1 VESLDKVVDRANGIV
16 LADPV
21 FQAFRKQRL
30 GIRLDEP
37 SRLGLFQGGARLSFS
52 TTLLRLGRSPGPL
65 HKRLHL
71 LRSKAAVFVGI
82 HRLEDALVSRLK
94 LLQ

>member
-1 VESLDKVVDRANGIV
+1 VELLDKDVDRANGII

-21 FQAFRKQRL
+21 FQAFGKQRL
-30 GIRLDEP
+30 GSDWMSP
-37 SRLGLFQGGARLSFS
+37 PWVGARLSFS

-71 LRSKAAVFVGI
+71 LRSKAAVFVRI